1 MVFSSVVLQATSML
15 FLMSNNIIDIDII
28 RNVNIRSDIKVD
40 AIKVELMFDF
50 DVISDMPD

>member
-1 MVFSSVVLQATSML
+1 
-15 FLMSNNIIDIDII
+15 MSNNIIDIDII

-50 DVISDMPD
+50 DVISDMPDWVHMPKLRILNS